1 MKIII
6 IASVIWLASIS
17 TAHGALLLN
26 IPSYNHTPNHTP
38 ATAPVEHVAPEIQKT
53 IDQNAME
60 DANRTELNAIKA
72 SVAELER
79 NERKNEEAR
88 IEELQKIVAQLTIL
102 LQTLLANQTR

>member
-1 MKIII
+1 MITIMKIII

-26 IPSYNHTPNHTP
+26 IPSLYYNP

-53 IDQNAME
+53 INENAME

-79 NERKNEEAR
+79 NEKRNEEAR

>member
-1 MKIII
+1 MITIMKIII
-6 IASVIWLASIS
+6 IASVIWLASVS
-17 TAHGALLLN
+17 TAHGAFILRDVSL
-26 IPSYNHTPNHTP
+26 SGTP
-38 ATAPVEHVAPEIQKT
+38 ALAPVEHVAPEIQKT
-53 IDQNAME
+53 IDQNTME

-79 NERKNEEAR
+79 NEKRNEEAR